1 MNKKQ
6 SWNIVT
12 LFLLLIFGLT
22 AATLLKPD
30 TEFSENENR
39 ALASKP
45 KFSIAALLS
54 GEYTADYETYLT
66 DQFVF
71 RDQWI
76 GMKTTAERMTFHQEI
91 NDI

>member
-6 SWNIVT
+6 SWNIIT

-39 ALASKP
+39 ALAAKP
-45 KFSIAALLS
+45 KFSIAAL
-54 GEYTADYETYLT
+54 
-66 DQFVF
+66 
-71 RDQWI
+71 
-76 GMKTTAERMTFHQEI
+76 
-91 NDI
+91 